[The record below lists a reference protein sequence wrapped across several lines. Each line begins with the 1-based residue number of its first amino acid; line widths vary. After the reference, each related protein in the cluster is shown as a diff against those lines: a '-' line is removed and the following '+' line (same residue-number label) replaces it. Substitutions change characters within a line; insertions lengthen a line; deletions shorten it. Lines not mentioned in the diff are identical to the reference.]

1 MKLEQVLLFKNILLI
16 ILPVLLVIIV
26 MNIDWKENLLKA
38 GESGADFVGR
48 ILKKSKL
55 NYFNFHS
62 IQKFLKTR
70 GAVYMFGEMATPVTF
85 LLVKLLAFLLLFMV
99 GISFNS
105 IPAGLILGVLGF
117 FMPDILLNISNSMDN
132 DTMLSDIKCIYDTL
146 RIQTKAGVFLSAS
159 LCECYLAVKN
169 RRLKSALLELTNDIS
184 TRREIDDALERFNEK
199 FDFGQIDIFCI
210 VIRQSMESGRSV
222 KVLEDLSLQMNDLQ
236 RAINMKEKEALDR
249 KVQVIELM
257 LFVGLLAVTVY
268 SLGVEIISSALIF

>member
-26 MNIDWKENLLKA
+26 MNIDWKENLSKA

-99 GISFNS
+99 GIPFDS
-105 IPAGLILGVLGF
+105 IPAGLILGVIGF
-117 FMPDILLNISNSMDN
+117 FMPDILLHVSNSMDN

-249 KVQVIELM
+249 KVQVSELM
-257 LFVGLLAVTVY
+257 LFIGLLAVTVY
-268 SLGVEIISSALIF
+268 SLGVEVISSALIF

>member
-1 MKLEQVLLFKNILLI
+1 MKLEQVLIFKNILLI

-26 MNIDWKENLLKA
+26 MNIDWKENLSKA

-99 GISFNS
+99 GISFDS
-105 IPAGLILGVLGF
+105 IPAGLILGVIGF
-117 FMPDILLNISNSMDN
+117 FMPDILLNVSNSIDN
-132 DTMLSDIKCIYDTL
+132 DTMLSDVKCIYDTL

-169 RRLKSALLELTNDIS
+169 RRLKSALLELTNEIS
-184 TRREIDDALERFNEK
+184 TRRKIDDALERFNEK

-257 LFVGLLAVTVY
+257 LFIGLLAVTVY
-268 SLGVEIISSALIF
+268 SLGVEVISSALIF

>member
-1 MKLEQVLLFKNILLI
+1 MKLEQVLIFKNILLI

-26 MNIDWKENLLKA
+26 MNIDWKENLSKA

-62 IQKFLKTR
+62 IQKFLKAR

-105 IPAGLILGVLGF
+105 ILAGLILGVLGF
-117 FMPDILLNISNSMDN
+117 FLPDILLNVSNSMDN

-249 KVQVIELM
+249 KVQIIELM
-257 LFVGLLAVTVY
+257 LFIGLLAVTVY
-268 SLGVEIISSALIF
+268 SLGVEVISSALIF

>member
-16 ILPVLLVIIV
+16 ILPILLVIIV
-26 MNIDWKENLLKA
+26 MNIDWKDNLSKA

-105 IPAGLILGVLGF
+105 VPAGLTLGVIGF
-117 FMPDILLNISNSMDN
+117 FMPDILLNVSNSMDN

-268 SLGVEIISSALIF
+268 SLGVEVISSALIF

>member
-26 MNIDWKENLLKA
+26 MNIDWKENLSKA

-70 GAVYMFGEMATPVTF
+70 GAVYMFGKMATPVTF

-99 GISFNS
+99 GISFDS
-105 IPAGLILGVLGF
+105 IPAGLILGVIGF
-117 FMPDILLNISNSMDN
+117 FMPDILLNVSNSMDN

-257 LFVGLLAVTVY
+257 LFIGLLAVTVY
-268 SLGVEIISSALIF
+268 SLGVEVISSALIF

>member
-26 MNIDWKENLLKA
+26 MNIDWKENLSKA

-70 GAVYMFGEMATPVTF
+70 GAIYMFGEMATPVTF

-99 GISFNS
+99 GISFDS
-105 IPAGLILGVLGF
+105 IPAGLILGVIGF
-117 FMPDILLNISNSMDN
+117 FMPDILLNVSNSMDN

-257 LFVGLLAVTVY
+257 LFIGLLAVTVY
-268 SLGVEIISSALIF
+268 SLGVEVISSALIF

>member
-16 ILPVLLVIIV
+16 ILPILLVIIV
-26 MNIDWKENLLKA
+26 MNIDWKDNLSKA

-105 IPAGLILGVLGF
+105 VPAGLTLGVIGF
-117 FMPDILLNISNSMDN
+117 FMPDILLNVSNSMDN

-268 SLGVEIISSALIF
+268 SLGVEVISSALVF

>member
-26 MNIDWKENLLKA
+26 MNIDWKENLSKA

-105 IPAGLILGVLGF
+105 ILAGLILGVLGF
-117 FMPDILLNISNSMDN
+117 FLPDILLNVSNSMDN

-257 LFVGLLAVTVY
+257 LFIGLLAVTVY
-268 SLGVEIISSALIF
+268 SLGVEVISSALIF

>member
-1 MKLEQVLLFKNILLI
+1 MKLEQVLIFKNILLI

-26 MNIDWKENLLKA
+26 MNIDWKENLSKA

-99 GISFNS
+99 GISFDS
-105 IPAGLILGVLGF
+105 IPAGLILGVIGF
-117 FMPDILLNISNSMDN
+117 FMPDILLNVSNSMDN

-268 SLGVEIISSALIF
+268 SLGVEVISSALIF

>member
-1 MKLEQVLLFKNILLI
+1 
-16 ILPVLLVIIV
+16 
-26 MNIDWKENLLKA
+26 
-38 GESGADFVGR
+38 
-48 ILKKSKL
+48 
-55 NYFNFHS
+55 
-62 IQKFLKTR
+62 
-70 GAVYMFGEMATPVTF
+70 MFGEMATPVTF

-105 IPAGLILGVLGF
+105 ILAGLILGVLGF
-117 FMPDILLNISNSMDN
+117 FLPDILLNVSNSMDN

-257 LFVGLLAVTVY
+257 LFIGLLAVTVY
-268 SLGVEIISSALIF
+268 SLGVEVISSALIF

>member
-1 MKLEQVLLFKNILLI
+1 MKLEQVLIFKNILLI

-26 MNIDWKENLLKA
+26 MNIDWKDNLSKA

-55 NYFNFHS
+55 NYFNFQS

-99 GISFNS
+99 GISFDS
-105 IPAGLILGVLGF
+105 IPAGLILGVIGF
-117 FMPDILLNISNSMDN
+117 FMPDILLNVSNSMDN

-257 LFVGLLAVTVY
+257 LFIGLLAVTVY
-268 SLGVEIISSALIF
+268 SLGVEVISSALIF

>member
-26 MNIDWKENLLKA
+26 MNIDWKENLSKA

-62 IQKFLKTR
+62 IQKFLKAR

-105 IPAGLILGVLGF
+105 ILAGLILGVFGF
-117 FMPDILLNISNSMDN
+117 FMPDILLNVSNSMDN

-257 LFVGLLAVTVY
+257 LFIGLLAVTVY
-268 SLGVEIISSALIF
+268 SLGVEVISSALIF

>member
-26 MNIDWKENLLKA
+26 MNIDWKENLSKA

-99 GISFNS
+99 GISFDS
-105 IPAGLILGVLGF
+105 IPAGLILGVFGF
-117 FMPDILLNISNSMDN
+117 FMPDILLNVSNSMDN

-257 LFVGLLAVTVY
+257 LFIGLLAVTVY
-268 SLGVEIISSALIF
+268 SLGVEVISSALIF

>member
-1 MKLEQVLLFKNILLI
+1 MKLEQVLVFKNILLI

-26 MNIDWKENLLKA
+26 MNIDWKENLSKA

-99 GISFNS
+99 GISFDS
-105 IPAGLILGVLGF
+105 IPAGLILGVIGF
-117 FMPDILLNISNSMDN
+117 FLPDILLNVSNSIDN

-159 LCECYLAVKN
+159 LCECYLAVNN
-169 RRLKSALLELTNDIS
+169 RRLKIALLELTNDIS

-257 LFVGLLAVTVY
+257 LFIGLLAVTVY
-268 SLGVEIISSALIF
+268 SLGVEVISSALIF

>member
-26 MNIDWKENLLKA
+26 MNIDWKENLSKA

-62 IQKFLKTR
+62 IQKFLKAR

-105 IPAGLILGVLGF
+105 ILAGLILGVLGF
-117 FMPDILLNISNSMDN
+117 FLPDILLNVSNSMDN

-257 LFVGLLAVTVY
+257 LFIGLLAVTVY
-268 SLGVEIISSALIF
+268 SLGVEVISSALIF

>member
-26 MNIDWKENLLKA
+26 MNIDWKENLSKA

-85 LLVKLLAFLLLFMV
+85 LLVKMLAFLLLFMV
-99 GISFNS
+99 GISFDS

-117 FMPDILLNISNSMDN
+117 FMPDILLNVSNSMDN

-257 LFVGLLAVTVY
+257 LFIGLLAVTVY
-268 SLGVEIISSALIF
+268 SLGVEVISSALIF

>member
-26 MNIDWKENLLKA
+26 MNIDWKENLSKA

-48 ILKKSKL
+48 ILKKSRL

-85 LLVKLLAFLLLFMV
+85 LLVKMLAFLLLFMV
-99 GISFNS
+99 GISFDS

-117 FMPDILLNISNSMDN
+117 FMPDILLNVSNSMDN

-236 RAINMKEKEALDR
+236 RAINMKEKEALNR

-257 LFVGLLAVTVY
+257 LFIGLLAVTVY
-268 SLGVEIISSALIF
+268 SLGVEVISSALIF

>member
-1 MKLEQVLLFKNILLI
+1 MKLEQVLIFKNILLI

-26 MNIDWKENLLKA
+26 MNIDWKENFSKA

-62 IQKFLKTR
+62 IQKFLKAR

-99 GISFNS
+99 GISFDS
-105 IPAGLILGVLGF
+105 VPAGLILGVIGF
-117 FMPDILLNISNSMDN
+117 FMPDILLNVSNSMDN
-132 DTMLSDIKCIYDTL
+132 DTMLPDIKCIYDTL

-236 RAINMKEKEALDR
+236 RAINMKKKEALDR

-257 LFVGLLAVTVY
+257 LFIGLLAVTVY
-268 SLGVEIISSALIF
+268 SLGVEVISSALIF

>member
-26 MNIDWKENLLKA
+26 MNIDWEENLSKA

-105 IPAGLILGVLGF
+105 VPAGLILGVLGF
-117 FMPDILLNISNSMDN
+117 FLPDILLNVSNSMDN

-146 RIQTKAGVFLSAS
+146 RLQTKAGVFLSAS

-257 LFVGLLAVTVY
+257 LFIGLLAVTVY
-268 SLGVEIISSALIF
+268 SLGVEVISSALIF

>member
-1 MKLEQVLLFKNILLI
+1 MKLEQVLVFKNILLI

-26 MNIDWKENLLKA
+26 MNIDWKENLSKA

-62 IQKFLKTR
+62 IQKFLKAR

-99 GISFNS
+99 GISFDS
-105 IPAGLILGVLGF
+105 IPAGLILGVIGF
-117 FMPDILLNISNSMDN
+117 FMPDILLNVSNSMDN

-249 KVQVIELM
+249 KVQIIELM
-257 LFVGLLAVTVY
+257 LFIGLLAVTVY
-268 SLGVEIISSALIF
+268 SLGVEVISSALIF

>member
-1 MKLEQVLLFKNILLI
+1 MKLEQVLVFKNILLI

-26 MNIDWKENLLKA
+26 MNIGWKENLSKA

-99 GISFNS
+99 GISFDS
-105 IPAGLILGVLGF
+105 IPAGLILGVIGF
-117 FMPDILLNISNSMDN
+117 FMPDILLNVSNSMDN

-257 LFVGLLAVTVY
+257 LFIGLLAVTVY
-268 SLGVEIISSALIF
+268 SLGVEVISSALIF

>member
-16 ILPVLLVIIV
+16 ILPILLVIIV
-26 MNIDWKENLLKA
+26 MNIDWKDNLSKA

-55 NYFNFHS
+55 NYLNFHS
-62 IQKFLKTR
+62 IQKFLKAR

-99 GISFNS
+99 GISFDS
-105 IPAGLILGVLGF
+105 IPVGLILGVLGF
-117 FMPDILLNISNSMDN
+117 FMPDILLNVSNSMDN

-257 LFVGLLAVTVY
+257 LFIGLLAVTVY
-268 SLGVEIISSALIF
+268 SLGVEVISSALIF

>member
-16 ILPVLLVIIV
+16 ILPILLVIIV
-26 MNIDWKENLLKA
+26 MNIDWKDNLSKA

-55 NYFNFHS
+55 NYFNFQS

-105 IPAGLILGVLGF
+105 VPAGLILGVIGF
-117 FMPDILLNISNSMDN
+117 FMPDILLNVSNSMDN

-222 KVLEDLSLQMNDLQ
+222 KVLEDLSLQLNDLQ

-268 SLGVEIISSALIF
+268 SLGVEVISSALIF

>member
-26 MNIDWKENLLKA
+26 MNIDWKETLSKA

-99 GISFNS
+99 GISFES

-117 FMPDILLNISNSMDN
+117 FMPDILLNVSNSMDN

-210 VIRQSMESGRSV
+210 VIRQSMESGRSI
-222 KVLEDLSLQMNDLQ
+222 KVLEDLSMQMNDLQ

-257 LFVGLLAVTVY
+257 LFIGLLAVTVY
-268 SLGVEIISSALIF
+268 SLGVEVISSALIF

>member
-26 MNIDWKENLLKA
+26 MNIDWKENLSKA

-99 GISFNS
+99 GISFDS
-105 IPAGLILGVLGF
+105 IPAGLILGVIGF
-117 FMPDILLNISNSMDN
+117 FMPDILLNVSNSMDN

-210 VIRQSMESGRSV
+210 IIRQSMESGRSV

-268 SLGVEIISSALIF
+268 SLGVEVISSALVF

>member
-16 ILPVLLVIIV
+16 ILPILLVIIV
-26 MNIDWKENLLKA
+26 MNIDWKDNLSKA

-55 NYFNFHS
+55 NYFNFQS

-70 GAVYMFGEMATPVTF
+70 GAVYMFGKMATPVTF

-105 IPAGLILGVLGF
+105 VPAGLTLGVIGF
-117 FMPDILLNISNSMDN
+117 FMPDILLNVSNSMDN

-268 SLGVEIISSALIF
+268 SLGVEVISSALVF

>member
-16 ILPVLLVIIV
+16 ILPILLVIIV
-26 MNIDWKENLLKA
+26 MNIDWKDNLSKA

-55 NYFNFHS
+55 NYFNFQS

-105 IPAGLILGVLGF
+105 VPAGLTLGVIGF
-117 FMPDILLNISNSMDN
+117 FMPDILLNVSNSMDN

-257 LFVGLLAVTVY
+257 LFIGLLAGTVY
-268 SLGVEIISSALIF
+268 SLGVEVISSALIF